1 MIINFYLFS
10 WAIHFKVCPLQQNA
24 AEMDPLFSLSLFFLY
39 CFVFRKGKIT
49 KKDKQK
55 RKTAREIKYADFFDP
70 PDGEML
76 EKAGSDPN
84 DFEEEDEA
92 GEEMESEDYEEN
104 EENHQDSSD
113 ENEVEDDDDDDDD
126 DDGDDD
132 DEKSRVF
139 SNFEKKQEKVGCQNH
154 FEFSQ

>member
-1 MIINFYLFS
+1 MCL
-10 WAIHFKVCPLQQNA
+10 LQQNTT
-24 AEMDPLFSLSLFFLY
+24 EVNPSFSLSLFFLY
-39 CFVFRKGKIT
+39 CFVVRKRKIT
-49 KKDKQK
+49 KKHKQK

-70 PDGEML
+70 PDEEML
-76 EKAGSDPN
+76 EKAGGDSN

-92 GEEMESEDYEEN
+92 GEEMESEDDEEN

-113 ENEVEDDDDDDDD
+113 ENEVEGDDDDDD

-132 DEKSRVF
+132 DEESKVF

>member
-1 MIINFYLFS
+1 MCL
-10 WAIHFKVCPLQQNA
+10 LQQNTT
-24 AEMDPLFSLSLFFLY
+24 EVNPLFSLSLFFLY
-39 CFVFRKGKIT
+39 CFVVRKRKIT

-76 EKAGSDPN
+76 EKAGSDSN

-92 GEEMESEDYEEN
+92 GEEMESEDDEEN

-126 DDGDDD
+126 GDDD
-132 DEKSRVF
+132 DDDEESKVF
-139 SNFEKKQEKVGCQNH
+139 SNFEKKQEKVGCQNN

>member
-1 MIINFYLFS
+1 M
-10 WAIHFKVCPLQQNA
+10 QQNA
-24 AEMDPLFSLSLFFLY
+24 AEVNSLFSLSLFFLY
-39 CFVFRKGKIT
+39 CFVFRKRKIT
-49 KKDKQK
+49 KKDKQN

-70 PDGEML
+70 PDGDTL
-76 EKAGSDPN
+76 ERAGSDSN

-92 GEEMESEDYEEN
+92 GEEMESEDDGEN

-126 DDGDDD
+126 GDDD
-132 DEKSRVF
+132 DEKSKVF
-139 SNFEKKQEKVGCQNH
+139 SNFEKKQGKVGCQNY

>member
-1 MIINFYLFS
+1 MN
-10 WAIHFKVCPLQQNA
+10 
-24 AEMDPLFSLSLFFLY
+24 PLFSLSLFFLY
-39 CFVFRKGKIT
+39 CFVFRKRKIT

-70 PDGEML
+70 PDGETL
-76 EKAGSDPN
+76 EKAGSESN

-92 GEEMESEDYEEN
+92 GEEMETDDDGEN

-113 ENEVEDDDDDDDD
+113 ENEMEDDDDDD

-132 DEKSRVF
+132 DEESKVF
-139 SNFEKKQEKVGCQNH
+139 SNFEKKQEKVGCQNNC
-154 FEFSQ
+154 EFSQ

>member
-1 MIINFYLFS
+1 MN
-10 WAIHFKVCPLQQNA
+10 H
-24 AEMDPLFSLSLFFLY
+24 LFSLSLFFLY
-39 CFVFRKGKIT
+39 CFVVRKRKIT
-49 KKDKQK
+49 KKDKQN

-70 PDGEML
+70 PDGERL
-76 EKAGSDPN
+76 EKAGSDLN

-92 GEEMESEDYEEN
+92 GEEMESKDDEEN

-126 DDGDDD
+126 KD
-132 DEKSRVF
+132 DEKSKVF
-139 SNFEKKQEKVGCQNH
+139 SKFEKKQEKVGRQNN

>member
-1 MIINFYLFS
+1 MEVN
-10 WAIHFKVCPLQQNA
+10 
-24 AEMDPLFSLSLFFLY
+24 PLFSLSLFFLY
-39 CFVFRKGKIT
+39 CFVVRKRAIT
-49 KKDKQK
+49 KKDKQN

-70 PDGEML
+70 PDGETL
-76 EKAGSDPN
+76 EKAGNDSN

-92 GEEMESEDYEEN
+92 GEEMESENGEEN

-113 ENEVEDDDDDDDD
+113 ENEVEGDDDDD

-132 DEKSRVF
+132 DEKSKVF
-139 SNFEKKQEKVGCQNH
+139 SNFEKKQEKVGCQNN

>member
-1 MIINFYLFS
+1 MN
-10 WAIHFKVCPLQQNA
+10 
-24 AEMDPLFSLSLFFLY
+24 PLFSLSLFFLY
-39 CFVFRKGKIT
+39 CFVFRKRKIT
-49 KKDKQK
+49 KKHKQK

-70 PDGEML
+70 PDGETL
-76 EKAGSDPN
+76 EQAGSDSN

-92 GEEMESEDYEEN
+92 GEEMESEDDGEN

-126 DDGDDD
+126 D
-132 DEKSRVF
+132 EKSKVF
-139 SNFEKKQEKVGCQNH
+139 SNFEKKQEKVGCQNN

>member
-1 MIINFYLFS
+1 M
-10 WAIHFKVCPLQQNA
+10 QQNA
-24 AEMDPLFSLSLFFLY
+24 TEMNPLFRLSLFFLY
-39 CFVFRKGKIT
+39 CFVFRKRNIT
-49 KKDKQK
+49 KKHKQK

-70 PDGEML
+70 PDGETL
-76 EKAGSDPN
+76 EKAGSEAN

-92 GEEMESEDYEEN
+92 GEEMESDDDGEN

-126 DDGDDD
+126 
-132 DEKSRVF
+132 EKSKVF

>member
-1 MIINFYLFS
+1 M
-10 WAIHFKVCPLQQNA
+10 CPLQQNTT
-24 AEMDPLFSLSLFFLY
+24 EVNPLFSLSLFFLY
-39 CFVFRKGKIT
+39 CFVGRERKIT

-55 RKTAREIKYADFFDP
+55 RKAAREIKYADFFDP

-76 EKAGSDPN
+76 EKAGSDSN

-92 GEEMESEDYEEN
+92 GEEMESEDDEEN

-113 ENEVEDDDDDDDD
+113 ENEVEDDDDDD
-126 DDGDDD
+126 GDDD
-132 DEKSRVF
+132 DEKSKVF
-139 SNFEKKQEKVGCQNH
+139 SNFEKKQGKVGCQNN

>member
-1 MIINFYLFS
+1 M
-10 WAIHFKVCPLQQNA
+10 QQNA
-24 AEMDPLFSLSLFFLY
+24 TEMNPLFSLSLFFLY
-39 CFVFRKGKIT
+39 CFVFRKRKIT
-49 KKDKQK
+49 KKHKQK

-70 PDGEML
+70 PDGETL
-76 EKAGSDPN
+76 EQAGSDSN

-92 GEEMESEDYEEN
+92 GEEMESEDDGEN

-126 DDGDDD
+126 D
-132 DEKSRVF
+132 EKSKVF
-139 SNFEKKQEKVGCQNH
+139 SNFEKKQEKVGCQNN

>member
-1 MIINFYLFS
+1 M
-10 WAIHFKVCPLQQNA
+10 QQNA
-24 AEMDPLFSLSLFFLY
+24 AEMNPLFNLSLFFLY
-39 CFVFRKGKIT
+39 CFVFRKRKIT

-76 EKAGSDPN
+76 EKAGSDSN
-84 DFEEEDEA
+84 YFEEEDEA
-92 GEEMESEDYEEN
+92 GEEMESEDDGEN
-104 EENHQDSSD
+104 EENHQNSGD
-113 ENEVEDDDDDDDD
+113 ENEVEDDDDDD

-132 DEKSRVF
+132 DEKSKVF
-139 SNFEKKQEKVGCQNH
+139 SNFEKKQEKVGCQNN

>member
-1 MIINFYLFS
+1 M
-10 WAIHFKVCPLQQNA
+10 NA
-24 AEMDPLFSLSLFFLY
+24 LFSLSLFFLY
-39 CFVFRKGKIT
+39 CFVFRKRKIT

-70 PDGEML
+70 PDGETL
-76 EKAGSDPN
+76 EKAGSDSN

-92 GEEMESEDYEEN
+92 GEEMESEDDEEN

-113 ENEVEDDDDDDDD
+113 ENEVEDDGDD
-126 DDGDDD
+126 DDD
-132 DEKSRVF
+132 DEKSKVF
-139 SNFEKKQEKVGCQNH
+139 SNFEKKQGKVWCQNY

>member
-1 MIINFYLFS
+1 MN
-10 WAIHFKVCPLQQNA
+10 
-24 AEMDPLFSLSLFFLY
+24 PLFSLSLFFLY
-39 CFVFRKGKIT
+39 CFVFRKRKIA

-70 PDGEML
+70 PDGETL
-76 EKAGSDPN
+76 EKAGSDSN

-126 DDGDDD
+126 GDDD
-132 DEKSRVF
+132 DEKSKVF
-139 SNFEKKQEKVGCQNH
+139 SNFEKKQGKVGCQNY

>member
-1 MIINFYLFS
+1 M
-10 WAIHFKVCPLQQNA
+10 NA
-24 AEMDPLFSLSLFFLY
+24 LFSLSLFLLY
-39 CFVFRKGKIT
+39 CFVFRKRKIT

-70 PDGEML
+70 PDGETL
-76 EKAGSDPN
+76 EKAGSDSN

-92 GEEMESEDYEEN
+92 GEEMESEDDEEN

-113 ENEVEDDDDDDDD
+113 ENEVEDDGDD
-126 DDGDDD
+126 DDD
-132 DEKSRVF
+132 DEKSKVF
-139 SNFEKKQEKVGCQNH
+139 SNFEKKQGKVWCQNY